1 MKDSTAATQGIRTNR
16 IRKYPAV
23 HAIQMDRTGAG
34 HGQGFLR
41 FRQLPA

>member
-1 MKDSTAATQGIRTNR
+1 MKDGTAATQGIRANR